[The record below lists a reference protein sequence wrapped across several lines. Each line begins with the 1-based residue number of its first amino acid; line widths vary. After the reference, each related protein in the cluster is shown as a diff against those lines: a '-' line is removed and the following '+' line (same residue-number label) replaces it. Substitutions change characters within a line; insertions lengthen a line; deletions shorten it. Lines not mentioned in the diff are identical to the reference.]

1 MKLLFQVLLKD
12 STIKLSGGSVPQ
24 MHFSQNIFFEF
35 KKDTTLQVIA
45 GIIGEFASSQVKFI
59 I

>member
-1 MKLLFQVLLKD
+1 
-12 STIKLSGGSVPQ
+12 

-35 KKDTTLQVIA
+35 KKDTTLQVMA
-45 GIIGEFASSQVKFI
+45 GLIGEFASSQVKFI